1 MRNECV
7 VRLMERLVKD
17 TKESEDVAA
26 IMKKVVKFLTKNIH
40 AQNYQNVHT
49 QKRTSCNKPAAD
61 L

>member
-26 IMKKVVKFLTKNIH
+26 IMKKVVKFLEKYSRTKLSKCTH
-40 AQNYQNVHT
+40 V
-49 QKRTSCNKPAAD
+49 KRTSCNKPAAD